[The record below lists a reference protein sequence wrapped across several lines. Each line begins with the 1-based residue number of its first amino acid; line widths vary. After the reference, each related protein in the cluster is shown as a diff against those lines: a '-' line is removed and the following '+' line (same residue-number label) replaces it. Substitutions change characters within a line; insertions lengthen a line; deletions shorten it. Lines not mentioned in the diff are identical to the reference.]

1 LTLDTVITIT
11 VSGALADTTAPTILN
26 SNATTVAENATL
38 SFALTA
44 NETVTWTLVG
54 GADQA
59 RFEISGSTLRW
70 ASNGT
75 KNFEAPNDAN
85 TDNAYIV
92 TVRATDTAGNA
103 TDQTITVT
111 VSDIDELAPTITSA
125 TTGNNVENT
134 ALAFALTA
142 DETVTWSLTG
152 GTDLA
157 RFELNGSTLR
167 WAGNGTKNFEAPN
180 DSNTN
185 NTYVVQVTA
194 TDTAGNATNQTVTI
208 TVTDADEVAP
218 TITSSAT
225 PSVVENQTF
234 SLTLTANETVT
245 WSKVG
250 GDDATQFTLVGS
262 TLSMTPKDF
271 ETMGDFNTDNVYE
284 VTVRATDTAG
294 NTTDQNIS
302 VTVTDADEIAPTI
315 TSSASPTVAESSPFS
330 MSLTANETV
339 TWSKLG
345 GADAA
350 LFTLVGSTLSLTAKD
365 YEVPVDADGN
375 NTYVVQVRATDTAG
389 NTTDQTITLTVT
401 DVDDTA
407 PTITSSAS
415 PTVAENSPFS
425 MSLTANESVTWSKV
439 GGSDSALF
447 TLVGSTLSLTARDF
461 ESPTDSNANNTYVVT
476 VRATDTNS
484 NFTDQTITLTVT
496 DVDDTAPTI
505 TSSATQTVAENS
517 AFSMSLTAN
526 ESVTWTKTG
535 GTDQALFTLA
545 GSTLSMTAKD
555 FESPT
560 DSNTNNTY
568 VVQVTATDTAGN
580 ATNQTITVTVTD
592 VLDTYTFTNSEA
604 STYVAAMSVQPDI
617 TRKAAIDT
625 LIGSLKSAG
634 IWTTIDV
641 LSLFAAHDSQAAV
654 LNAKDPTK
662 VWTPVNSPTF
672 TVDRGFTGDAVSKQL
687 TYPTAYSALTNFIQ
701 NSASWSI
708 GIRSVT
714 LTARRLGARCCWH
727 RLDDG
732 PPAQHHVGD
741 AACQQLCCR

>member
-1 LTLDTVITIT
+1 MPRSSARAAIRKMFRRAVIKPPRSKRSHSRDLPFFVDLQPLEISTATFPAGTPQGTLFALISNATPGSTVVADDPRVQVDSSGTKLQVGQSPASPGTFDITLTETQGDLTLDTVITIT

-26 SNATTVAENATL
+26 SNAATVAENATL

-262 TLSMTPKDF
+262 TLSMTAKDF

-330 MSLTANETV
+330 MS
-339 TWSKLG
+339 
-345 GADAA
+345 ADRQR
-350 LFTLVGSTLSLTAKD
+350 
-365 YEVPVDADGN
+365 DGDLE
-375 NTYVVQVRATDTAG
+375 QAG
-389 NTTDQTITLTVT
+389 RCRCGPL
-401 DVDDTA
+401 
-407 PTITSSAS
+407 
-415 PTVAENSPFS
+415 
-425 MSLTANESVTWSKV
+425 
-439 GGSDSALF
+439 
-447 TLVGSTLSLTARDF
+447 
-461 ESPTDSNANNTYVVT
+461 
-476 VRATDTNS
+476 
-484 NFTDQTITLTVT
+484 
-496 DVDDTAPTI
+496 
-505 TSSATQTVAENS
+505 
-517 AFSMSLTAN
+517 
-526 ESVTWTKTG
+526 
-535 GTDQALFTLA
+535 
-545 GSTLSMTAKD
+545 
-555 FESPT
+555 
-560 DSNTNNTY
+560 
-568 VVQVTATDTAGN
+568 
-580 ATNQTITVTVTD
+580 
-592 VLDTYTFTNSEA
+592 
-604 STYVAAMSVQPDI
+604 
-617 TRKAAIDT
+617 
-625 LIGSLKSAG
+625 
-634 IWTTIDV
+634 
-641 LSLFAAHDSQAAV
+641 H
-654 LNAKDPTK
+654 
-662 VWTPVNSPTF
+662 
-672 TVDRGFTGDAVSKQL
+672 
-687 TYPTAYSALTNFIQ
+687 
-701 NSASWSI
+701 
-708 GIRSVT
+708 
-714 LTARRLGARCCWH
+714 ARRLDPVADRQGLRGPGRRGRQQHLCRPGPRH
-727 RLDDG
+727 RHG
-732 PPAQHHVGD
+732 WQHHGPD
-741 AACQQLCCR
+741 HHPDRDGR